1 MTTGLEAASFL
12 AALAVTLV
20 AAAIFADRL
29 DLVGEHLGLPEGV
42 VGLLTAVA
50 ADAPEL
56 STAIV
61 ALATGAKSV
70 GFGVVVGSNVF
81 NLGAM
86 LGLGA
91 LAAGSVTIQRD
102 ALALEG
108 GVALGVA
115 FLVVL
120 LGFAV
125 LPAWAAVAAAVVLLV
140 PYLVL
145 LWHTGQRYRRAQVR
159 ARDLLV
165 FPPAVAVIVLGSVA
179 MVHAARHIGHAAGI
193 PDVLTGTLLLA
204 VVTSLPNAHTGIR
217 LARAHRGSAAASETF
232 NSNTINVVGGLAV
245 PALFATVAG
254 GTRLEH
260 ADGIWFLAATGVAV
274 LLLAP
279 GGGLRRAGGAILL
292 ASWVAFAVVQA
303 IAS

>member
-1 MTTGLEAASFL
+1 MSTGLEVVYLLVAL
-12 AALAVTLV
+12 AATLV

-29 DLVGEHLGLPEGV
+29 DHVGEHLGLPEGV

-56 STAIV
+56 ATAIV

-91 LAAGSVTIQRD
+91 LAAGSVTIHRN

-115 FLVVL
+115 VLVVL

-125 LPAWAAVAAAVVLLV
+125 LPVWAAVTASAVLLV

-145 LWHTGQRYRRAQVR
+145 LTRTGERHRRARVR
-159 ARDLLV
+159 ARDLWV

-179 MVHAARHIGHAAGI
+179 MVHAARHIGHAAGV
-193 PDVLTGTLLLA
+193 PDVLIGTLLLA
-204 VVTSLPNAHTGIR
+204 VVTSLPNAYTGIR
-217 LARAHRGSAAASETF
+217 LARARRGSAAVSETF

-260 ADGIWFLAATGVAV
+260 ADGIWLLVATAAAI
-274 LLLAP
+274 LLLARR
-279 GGGLRRAGGAILL
+279 GGLRRSGGAVLV
-292 ASWVAFAVVQA
+292 ASWIAFAVLQG